1 VAQGAIRMQSKSN
14 RPLRIDSTNTTGYFR
29 LLPQSSRLVSW
40 LLLSLITVG
49 LTGCATKKVEPDPR
63 LDPPV
68 VPVMTVSLA
77 SGALTSYTGIV
88 KARVESMLG
97 FRVPGKI
104 TERLVEAGQFVK
116 RGQALFRLDRTDLA
130 HAMNARKDSV
140 LAQKGSVESK
150 RSAVDAAHAH
160 MVQAE
165 ADEKRYRDALAVGV
179 VTSSSYDQYRAAA
192 ESARAMF
199 VAAQADVKAAKEQA
213 SSLLAQEKVAENES
227 SYSTLYSDVDGVI
240 TEVLAET
247 GQVVSAGQPI
257 LKVARSG
264 PREASIELP
273 ETVRPQ
279 LGSSAVATLYNSKVP
294 PCKAHLRE
302 LSQSADKVTRTFE
315 ARYVLEGE
323 AADSPLGATITV
335 TPEISRRA
343 EGIKLPLTALID
355 KGNGPNVWV
364 VEPGS
369 SAVKLQ
375 PVQIAVLGEEN
386 ALLSSGPRAGDMVVV
401 QGAHLLH
408 IGDKVRAQISAG
420 EFRPVVLKTPPHE
433 SK

>member
-1 VAQGAIRMQSKSN
+1 MPGLG
-14 RPLRIDSTNTTGYFR
+14 LRSRSTR
-29 LLPQSSRLVSW
+29 SISW
-40 LLLSLITVG
+40 LMVSLVTAGLS
-49 LTGCATKKVEPDPR
+49 GCATKKVEHDPR

-77 SGALTSYTGIV
+77 SGAQTSYTGIV

-104 TERLVEAGQFVK
+104 TERLVEAGQAVK
-116 RGQALFRLDRTDLA
+116 RGQALFRLDRTDLT
-130 HAMNARKDSV
+130 HAVNARRDSV
-140 LAQKGSVESK
+140 LAQRGSVESK
-150 RSAVDAAHAH
+150 QSAVDAARAH

-165 ADEKRYRDALAVGV
+165 ADEKRYSDALAVGV
-179 VTSSSYDQYRAAA
+179 VSSSSYDQYKAAA

-199 VAAQADVKAAKEQA
+199 AAAQADVKAAKEQA

-264 PREASIELP
+264 LREASIELP

-302 LSQSADKVTRTFE
+302 LSQSANAVTRTFE
-315 ARYVLEGE
+315 ARYVLDGE

-335 TPEISRRA
+335 TPEISRRST
-343 EGIKLPLTALID
+343 GLKLPLTALVD
-355 KGNGPNVWV
+355 KGDGPNVWI

-369 SAVKLQ
+369 SSVRLQ
-375 PVQIAVLGEEN
+375 PVRIAALGEED
-386 ALLSSGPRAGDMVVV
+386 ALLSSGPQAGDMVVV

-408 IGDKVRAQISAG
+408 IGDKVRAEVSTG